1 MRSAVRPPIHRSVGF
16 MIALSTAVSWA
27 IIGLIGYLAYVCL
40 TDPTTVGHWAGS
52 IVHGFHKAAQP

>member
-1 MRSAVRPPIHRSVGF
+1 